1 MIIYVIGLLAQ
12 LFFSSRILVQWV
24 MSERQKKIVS
34 PTLFWV
40 LSMMGSYLLFIY
52 GWLRDDFSILLG
64 QVISY
69 YIYIWNLNL
78 KGYWSTLPLPL
89 RAVLLGT
96 PWLAVGIVM
105 RDFDA
110 FMQQFFLQDDIPLW
124 MIVMG
129 SAGQVIFTLRFVYQ
143 WVMTLRTKKADLPI
157 GFWVFSLLGS
167 SIIISYAIL
176 RRDPILII
184 GQSFG
189 FIAYTRNV
197 ILGVQ
202 HARNS

>member
-12 LFFSSRILVQWV
+12 LFFSSRILVQWI
-24 MSERQKKIVS
+24 MSEREKKIVS
-34 PTLFWV
+34 PTLFWI
-40 LSMMGSYLLFIY
+40 LSMLGSYLLFIY

-64 QVISY
+64 QLIAY

-78 KGYWSTLPLPL
+78 KGFWSSIPLPL

-105 RDFDA
+105 RDFDG
-110 FMQQFFLQDDIPLW
+110 FVQQFFQQKEVPLW
-124 MIVMG
+124 MIIMG
-129 SAGQVIFTLRFVYQ
+129 SAGQIIFTLRFVYQ
-143 WVMTLRTKKADLPI
+143 WIITLKTKKAELPI
-157 GFWVFSLLGS
+157 GFWIISLVGS
-167 SIIISYAIL
+167 SIIIAYAVL
-176 RRDPILII
+176 RRDPVLIL

-202 HARNS
+202 SKKLV